1 MCLMAI
7 LVSHISNTNEKTE
20 KLFII
25 DIPYIHIYTIGKLNM
40 FEKILVANR
49 GEIAVRVMTACR
61 ELGIESVAVYSE
73 ADKNSFFKKCADA
86 SYCIGPP
93 QASKS
98 YMKIEKIIEVAKES
112 GVDAIHPC
120 YGFLSEDPRFAR
132 ACEKNG
138 VTFIGPDSSAI
149 AAMGNK
155 IEARKIMKKVGV
167 PIVPGIEKG
176 IKDLDDALD
185 IAEEIGYPVMLKG
198 ASCGGGIGMHIVRK
212 KEDLEKAFE
221 SAQTIAG
228 AVFGDSTIYVEKYL
242 EKSKHIEIQ
251 ILADEK
257 GNIIH
262 LGDRECSIQ
271 RRHQKIM
278 EESPSPIMTEELREK
293 LSLMAIRAAKAINYV
308 NAGTIEFLYSNGNF
322 YFLEK
327 NTRLQVEH
335 PVTEMTTGIDI
346 VREQI
351 KIAAG
356 YELHYKQEDV
366 KMNGCAIECRIYAED
381 PFNNFMPSPGEIKT
395 YRHPIGPG
403 IRIDSGVHE
412 GSTLSLYYDS
422 MISKLI
428 VWDRTREE
436 AISRMRAALPR
447 YIITGVK
454 TNLPLFN
461 TIMKNEFFFKGEYNT
476 NFIEEHKIIEKMKND
491 GHRKE
496 KL

>member
-1 MCLMAI
+1 MIDEAI
-7 LVSHISNTNEKTE
+7 K
-20 KLFII
+20 
-25 DIPYIHIYTIGKLNM
+25 M

-49 GEIAVRVMTACR
+49 GEIAVRVMIACR
-61 ELGIESVAVYSE
+61 ELDIKSVAVYSE
-73 ADKNSFFKKCADA
+73 ADKDSLFRKYADE

-98 YMKIEKIIEVAKES
+98 YMNIGKIIEVAKES

-120 YGFLSEDPRFAR
+120 YGFLSEDSRFAM

-138 VTFIGPDSSAI
+138 IKFIGPDSSAI

-155 IEARKIMKKVGV
+155 IEARKIMKKAGV
-167 PIVPGIEKG
+167 PIVPGIEKEKG
-176 IKDLDDALD
+176 IKDLEEALD

-198 ASCGGGIGMHIVRK
+198 SSSGGGIGMHIVRK
-212 KEDLEKAFE
+212 KEDFEKAFE

-228 AVFGDSTIYVEKYL
+228 TVFGDSTIYVEKYL

-271 RRHQKIM
+271 RRHQKII

-293 LSLMAIRAAKAINYV
+293 ISLMAIRAAKTINYV

-356 YELHYKQEDV
+356 YELYYKQEDV

-381 PFNNFMPSPGEIKT
+381 PFNNFVPSPGEIKT

-412 GSTLSLYYDS
+412 RSTLPLYYDS

-428 VWDRTREE
+428 VWDRTRKD
-436 AISRMRAALPR
+436 AIRRMSAALPG

-454 TNLPLFN
+454 TNLPLLN
-461 TIMKNEFFFKGEYNT
+461 TIMKNEFFFKGDYST
-476 NFIEEHKIIEKMKND
+476 NFIGEHKIIDKMKND

-496 KL
+496 NSLF